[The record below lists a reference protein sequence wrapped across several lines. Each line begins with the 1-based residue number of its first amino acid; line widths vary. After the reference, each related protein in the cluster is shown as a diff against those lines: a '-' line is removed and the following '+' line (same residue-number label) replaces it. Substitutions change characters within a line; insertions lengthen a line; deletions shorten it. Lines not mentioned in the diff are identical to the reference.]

1 MNKCVVTDL
10 GHRYK
15 RRLMI
20 NIIYRTRK
28 ENLWQEILE
37 LI

>member
-10 GHRYK
+10 GHRCK
-15 RRLMI
+15 RRFMI
-20 NIIYRTRK
+20 NQIYRMRK